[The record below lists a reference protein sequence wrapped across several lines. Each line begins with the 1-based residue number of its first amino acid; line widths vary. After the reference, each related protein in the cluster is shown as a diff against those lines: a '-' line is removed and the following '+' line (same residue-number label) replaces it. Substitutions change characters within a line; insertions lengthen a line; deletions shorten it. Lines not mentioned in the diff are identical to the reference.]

1 MERPRNIALERLL
14 QDDTRAAE
22 LYALLPEEVQSM
34 VQQST
39 AQSLTA
45 EDLEAMTP
53 LADFFVTDSD

>member
-1 MERPRNIALERLL
+1 MERPRNLALERLL

-45 EDLEAMTP
+45 EDLEAMTWDC
-53 LADFFVTDSD
+53 L